1 MLEKETMT
9 FLSDLKVN
17 NDREWFNANKK
28 RYLQAND
35 NFIALVA
42 KIQEL
47 IISLDPEVKFSE
59 PKKCVFRIYRDVRF
73 SPDKSPYKTH
83 LGAGF
88 QMKGFDKGAGYYFHI
103 DPAGCFISCG
113 HYMLETEQLK
123 KMRKGI
129 SSDFDF
135 FKSIIDKTHFKK
147 EIGDLCRDEDALK
160 RVPKGFELDDP
171 AVQYL
176 QLKRFYVQRNIPE
189 QLLFSD
195 DLLPFLKDT
204 VETMQPLSMFLNDVL
219 REDIE

>member
-1 MLEKETMT
+1 M
-9 FLSDLKVN
+9 SDLKAN
-17 NDREWFNANKK
+17 NNREWFNANKK

-88 QMKGFDKGAGYYFHI
+88 QMKGFDKGAGYYFHV

-135 FKSIIDKTHFKK
+135 FKSIIDKAHFKK
-147 EIGDLCRDEDALK
+147 KLEICAEMRMLLK
-160 RVPKGFELDDP
+160 EFPKD
-171 AVQYL
+171 
-176 QLKRFYVQRNIPE
+176 
-189 QLLFSD
+189 S
-195 DLLPFLKDT
+195 
-204 VETMQPLSMFLNDVL
+204 S
-219 REDIE
+219 